1 MKKIIFYF
9 NFQYLFFNPSKFAQ
23 ELIGF
28 FQQKLYGVNGDVY
41 ILDSQSFLIKNFQ
54 YTGEGPDGVLTGGFS
69 GEPNRDPDVIISF
82 PFTGE
87 YSQHLEDGKSE
98 TLGRFDG
105 QRDLIVTLPEGTNTE
120 QISWL
125 SVWCRDFGVNFG
137 HATLRKKIGDGY

>member
-1 MKKIIFYF
+1 MKHIIGSLRERICGPK
-9 NFQYLFFNPSKFAQ
+9 NLRKVCCPRSQDKVN
-23 ELIGF
+23 ELIGS

-54 YTGEGPDGVLTGGFS
+54 YTGEGPDGVLT
-69 GEPNRDPDVIISF
+69 
-82 PFTGE
+82 
-87 YSQHLEDGKSE
+87 
-98 TLGRFDG
+98 GRFDG